1 MSVES
6 RSKAFAKRF
15 SEDSYKMYVAEVP
28 ERGVI
33 GFVDFGEPRESIE
46 KYEAEL
52 FAIYL
57 LPEFHRKGIGGRLFD
72 LCVDDLV
79 RNGKSS
85 MYVLALEVSPY
96 KSFYEKMGGQVVGR
110 KQIEIES
117 IMYDELVYGW
127 DW

>member
-1 MSVES
+1 M
-6 RSKAFAKRF
+6 
-15 SEDSYKMYVAEVP
+15 
-28 ERGVI
+28 I
-33 GFVDFGEPRESIE
+33 GFVDFGEPRESIDR
-46 KYEAEL
+46 YEAEL